1 MTHTQKAL
9 RIYLEKSVHTK
20 KEIKIKMCAYVF
32 VVLHCVVQTI
42 EEKKNSK
49 VLPELQTIIAK

>member
-32 VVLHCVVQTI
+32 VVLHCVVQRI
-42 EEKKNSK
+42 GEKKPVRCYLSYR
-49 VLPELQTIIAK
+49 Q